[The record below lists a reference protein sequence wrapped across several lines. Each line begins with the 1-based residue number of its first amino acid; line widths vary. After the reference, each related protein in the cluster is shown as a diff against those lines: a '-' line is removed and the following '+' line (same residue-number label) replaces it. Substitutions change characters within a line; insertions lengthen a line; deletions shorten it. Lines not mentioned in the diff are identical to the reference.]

1 MTCPYWST
9 ARAVYRPGPRNL
21 HVGLIDKPAT
31 VHAVAAWAGRVNQQR
46 REPLDPSVQGHMVD
60 LDAALREEFLEIPV
74 GQSVAQ
80 APLHSD
86 QNDLRWEPEPDKR

>member
-1 MTCPYWST
+1 
-9 ARAVYRPGPRNL
+9 
-21 HVGLIDKPAT
+21 
-31 VHAVAAWAGRVNQQR
+31 
-46 REPLDPSVQGHMVD
+46 MVD

-86 QNDLRWEPEPDKR
+86 QNDLRWEPEPGER